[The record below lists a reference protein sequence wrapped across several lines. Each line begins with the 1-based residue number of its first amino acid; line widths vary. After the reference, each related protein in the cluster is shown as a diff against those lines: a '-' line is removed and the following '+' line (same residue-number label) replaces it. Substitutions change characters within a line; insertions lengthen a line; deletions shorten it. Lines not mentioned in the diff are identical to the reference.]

1 EDLAR
6 ATPRLYTDLAG
17 LPGQWVYCM
26 FEDSQG
32 NLWISIRK
40 YEEELSGLVR
50 WSRRDESFQKFT
62 KGDGLSPGKSAAAFA
77 EDQAGNLWFGFYEGG
92 LARYAAG
99 RFATFTPAD
108 GLPQGFIT
116 ALHVDR
122 RGRLW
127 LSSSSSGL
135 ARIDDPTAEHVRF
148 VRYTTHEGL
157 STN

>member
-1 EDLAR
+1 
-6 ATPRLYTDLAG
+6 
-17 LPGQWVYCM
+17 
-26 FEDSQG
+26 
-32 NLWISIRK
+32 
-40 YEEELSGLVR
+40 
-50 WSRRDESFQKFT
+50 
-62 KGDGLSPGKSAAAFA
+62 SPGKSAAAFA

-122 RGRLW
+122 RGWLW
-127 LSSSSSGL
+127 LSSSSGGL

-157 STN
+157 STNNVRAITEDLNGDIYTGTVRGVDRLSPGTGTVRHYGLADGLAGDFVTTAYRDRKGTLWFGTFG